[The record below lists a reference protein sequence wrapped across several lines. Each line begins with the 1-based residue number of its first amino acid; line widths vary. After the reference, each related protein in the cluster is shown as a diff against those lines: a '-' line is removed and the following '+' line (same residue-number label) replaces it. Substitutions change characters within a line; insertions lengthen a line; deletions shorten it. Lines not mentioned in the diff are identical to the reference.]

1 MNDKNF
7 EILKRVVIY
16 WTIFAALYS
25 FLMILFSERAAKVL
39 FNNFISKR
47 TFEWNIAYNS
57 ASAENKTIIENEIKE
72 SNKKSF
78 EQFILVSNGFGG

>member
-1 MNDKNF
+1 MNDKNS

-25 FLMILFSERAAKVL
+25 FLMILFSKRVAKVL
-39 FNNFISKR
+39 FNDFILKR
-47 TFEWNIAYNS
+47 TLERNIAYNS

-78 EQFILVSNGFGG
+78 KSNFPKKF

>member
-1 MNDKNF
+1 MNDKNS

-16 WTIFAALYS
+16 WTISSALYS
-25 FLMILFSERAAKVL
+25 FLMILFSERVAKVL
-39 FNNFISKR
+39 FNDFILKR
-47 TFEWNIAYNS
+47 TLERNIAYNS

-78 EQFILVSNGFGG
+78 EE